1 MRLLAGEQEGM
12 EQKKQHAAPA
22 TVLVV
27 EDDYAVQE
35 YLLLVLEEAGYNV
48 ALANNGLDA
57 LRYLEAHPLPSLI
70 LLDLM
75 MPVING
81 WAFRAAQQR
90 EPTLA
95 AIPVVMMSAGT
106 NDEIHAHA
114 LGAAAYIAKPM
125 TPDALIATVARYCP
139 ES

>member
-1 MRLLAGEQEGM
+1 MAEY
-12 EQKKQHAAPA
+12 AAVPA

-35 YLLLVLEEAGYNV
+35 YLLFVLEEAGYNV

-57 LRYLEAHPLPSLI
+57 LRYLEAHPPPSLI

-106 NDEIHAHA
+106 KDEIHAHA
-114 LGAAAYIAKPM
+114 LGVAAYIAKPM
-125 TPDALIATVARYCP
+125 SPDALVAAVSRYSLTHSP
-139 ES
+139 AH